1 MNDSAMGL
9 SSSPETSACAS
20 SRGSSDNLSATIGDG
35 AFGSQPGGDSMA
47 AASNAAFQ
55 DQLHEYMQ
63 GKFAGGTAKADASSS
78 GYAGKDGVLIADSGS
93 SSFGTVLNYAGY
105 ITYAGLAASAF
116 GHDDPFQLQTRA
128 TRFFQEKILHH
139 HAIDNPQVWA
149 AMGDALMTE
158 QHLASQ
164 GAKFKPLKLG
174 TLKGEIKREDAGGK
188 GQDDGK
194 ALEKD
199 AKEANDI
206 IKDITSGLKSP
217 DDYVLAAKFL
227 YSEGVAKAD
236 ARALKEST
244 DHKDEKRLLGRLNL
258 LSGETDRTDAV
269 ATRDNSVNPM
279 LDQLGARVSFRLD
292 EAALLDRYGS
302 KVPELGW
309 AKEAADL
316 RAQARAIYDDPN
328 ALSEPV
334 RRRLHSR
341 YADTL
346 SDIGT
351 QI

>member
-1 MNDSAMGL
+1 MGL
-9 SSSPETSACAS
+9 SRSPETSAYS
-20 SRGSSDNLSATIGDG
+20 SPGTNNDSPLSTVSDGYRIAQI
-35 AFGSQPGGDSMA
+35 GGDSA
-47 AASNAAFQ
+47 AASSTAAFQ
-55 DQLHEYMQ
+55 DQFHDYMQ
-63 GKFAGGTAKADASSS
+63 GKFAAGARPDAAKDSL
-78 GYAGKDGVLIADSGS
+78 VVADSGS
-93 SSFGTVLNYAGY
+93 SALGSVLNYAGY

-164 GAKFKPLKLG
+164 GAHFKPLKLS
-174 TLKGEIKREDAGGK
+174 TLKGEIKRESADGK

-194 ALEKD
+194 SIDQD
-199 AKEANDI
+199 AREANDI

-269 ATRDNSVNPM
+269 GTRDNSVNPM

-316 RAQARAIYDDPN
+316 RAQAKAIYNDPN

-334 RRRLHSR
+334 RRRLHEK
-341 YADTL
+341 Y
-346 SDIGT
+346 SDSLPDGGKEI
-351 QI
+351 